1 MVPGRARRSPSR
13 YPSSTD
19 RNLPALSRLSVSVRG
34 PTLDV
39 MTTTGFL
46 GGNTDRLR
54 ALGTKMSTDA
64 QTLTTMRAR
73 TGREVQE
80 LAWQGNDR
88 TQFLSQWTGSC
99 APALAAVEQALVAAA
114 KNLAAQADQQ
124 DRTSA
129 ASGGTAVPSHGAS
142 ASAAP
147 AGTAPSSAA
156 PAGTAPAAAPTAAAQ
171 AAAPSPAG
179 GAAAVGSAAPGAGG
193 GQIGDLSA
201 QHESG
206 GRSDTVSTGK
216 GDPLG
221 GVSYG
226 KYQIATGTGTA
237 AEFVTWMGKHDAPYA
252 AELKGMTPGST
263 EFQNAWKGIAARDP
277 EGFAKTQF
285 DFIKATHFD
294 PAMNEVYSR
303 VPGFSLE
310 GRSPVLAETMFSTTV
325 QHRMATD
332 TIIARALAGQDVPS
346 MTDAQIITAIY
357 DERGADNGHK
367 YFPSSPV
374 STQHS
379 VSARFEREKA
389 DALRMLGN

>member
-1 MVPGRARRSPSR
+1 MIVGSVPTPRGPEASGH
-13 YPSSTD
+13 
-19 RNLPALSRLSVSVRG
+19 LRLSGPVRG
-34 PTLDV
+34 TTLDV

-46 GGNTDRLR
+46 GADTDRLR
-54 ALGTKMSTDA
+54 VLAAMMSTHA

-80 LAWQGNDR
+80 LAWQGHDR
-88 TQFLSQWTGSC
+88 TRFLSQWTASH

-124 DRTSA
+124 DNTSA
-129 ASGGTAVPSHGAS
+129 ASGATTAATP
-142 ASAAP
+142 
-147 AGTAPSSAA
+147 
-156 PAGTAPAAAPTAAAQ
+156 PAAAAPPPEAPPTGGA
-171 AAAPSPAG
+171 SPAG
-179 GAAAVGSAAPGAGG
+179 AGASGAGG
-193 GQIGDLSA
+193 GQLGDLSA
-201 QHESG
+201 RHESG
-206 GRSDTVSTGK
+206 GRSDTVSNGK

-237 AEFVTWMGKHDAPYA
+237 AEFVTWMDNHDSPYA
-252 AELKGMTPGST
+252 AELTGLEPGSS

-285 DFIKATHFD
+285 DFIKATHFE

-310 GRSPVLAETMFSTTV
+310 GRSSVLAETMFSTTV
-325 QHRMATD
+325 QHQMATD
-332 TIIARALAGQDVPS
+332 TIVARALAGQDVAS
-346 MTDAQIITAIY
+346 MSDAQIITAIY

-389 DALRMLGN
+389 EALRMLGN